1 MWPESSGYQQSLRAD
16 RAESH
21 SGVLGRGK
29 MPCGPPPPSLKRYSV
44 LIQAEDWYEINN
56 NNKKNNEY
64 YHQLML
70 SG

>member
-1 MWPESSGYQQSLRAD
+1 
-16 RAESH
+16 
-21 SGVLGRGK
+21 

-44 LIQAEDWYEINN
+44 LIQAEDRYEINN
-56 NNKKNNEY
+56 NNKKNNEH